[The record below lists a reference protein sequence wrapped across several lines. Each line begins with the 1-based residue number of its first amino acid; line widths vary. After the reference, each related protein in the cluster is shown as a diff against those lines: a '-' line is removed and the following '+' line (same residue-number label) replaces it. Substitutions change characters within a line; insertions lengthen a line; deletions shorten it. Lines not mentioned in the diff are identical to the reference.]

1 MERNA
6 REIIKD
12 IAKYIVETYE
22 DNLTDVGKILY
33 GYANDY
39 IDKSTEPMTTSAVA
53 VNVVDRYAKE
63 HPEDKRESIN
73 GYIDWVKYHITYEL
87 CYLIDTKVKQ
97 KNLEWQKKYIKYK

>member
-22 DNLTDVGKILY
+22 ENLTDVGKTLY

-39 IDKSTEPMTTSAVA
+39 IDNSTAPMSTTAVA
-53 VNVVDRYAKE
+53 VNVIDRYVKE
-63 HPEDKRESIN
+63 HPEDKRENIN
-73 GYIDWVKYHITYEL
+73 GCIDWVKYHINYEL